1 MFMETLLKMKFPNA
15 LKGLKKIYAS
25 EILTLLAGIL
35 SGVFSYLGNGA
46 GANIEDSKMALLAVL
61 FLCFGI
67 LTLVAYILNF
77 IGTAQA
83 GKDESSFK
91 SALLWILIGIAL
103 TAAALILGEDHYLY
117 RYLSNG
123 TRMTDILMTIYI
135 IQGVIC
141 LANKLGNEE
150 QAQRGKRVQ
159 NMIVFIYALSFVF
172 QIVNDFLNVEK
183 ISPAVLAA
191 CGFAALILFIVAYI
205 TFIRLLSKA
214 KKMLQK

>member
-1 MFMETLLKMKFPNA
+1 M
-15 LKGLKKIYAS
+15 GLPAQ
-25 EILTLLAGIL
+25 AP
-35 SGVFSYLGNGA
+35 
-46 GANIEDSKMALLAVL
+46 AV
-61 FLCFGI
+61 
-67 LTLVAYILNF
+67 YILNF

-159 NMIVFIYALSFVF
+159 NMIVFIYVLGFVF